1 MRYLL
6 LLVWTLFLSG
16 GVVQGEP
23 EEEPWTVEQRV
34 AQYGSVVDA
43 RLQPDFARAG
53 VSYPP
58 KELTLVVLKAER
70 RVELYARNGKSKP
83 YRYIRFYPIQA
94 ASGEMGP
101 KLREGDEQVPEG
113 IYEVEA
119 LNPNSLFHLSLRV
132 NYPNAFDRAQ
142 AQRDGRTILGGDI
155 MIHGSNV
162 SIGCVAM
169 GDPVAEDLFILAA
182 RTGLPQIHL
191 LFCPYDFR
199 LGTRPDG
206 GSDLPAWTASLYAD
220 LEKALRKLPVPMKAS
235 REER

>member
-6 LLVWTLFLSG
+6 LVFWTLVLQASP
-16 GVVQGEP
+16 VQGES
-23 EEEPWTVEQRV
+23 EEEPWTVEQRI

-58 KELTLVVLKAER
+58 QELTLVVLKAER
-70 RVELYARNGKSKP
+70 RVELYARNGKGKP

-182 RTGLPQIHL
+182 RTGLPLIRL

-199 LGTRPDG
+199 VSSRPEG
-206 GSDLPAWTASLYAD
+206 GPGLPIWTGPLYAA
-220 LEKALRKLPVPMKAS
+220 LEKALGKLPVPTKADL
-235 REER
+235 EER

>member
-1 MRYLL
+1 MKYLL
-6 LLVWTLFLSG
+6 LVFWTLVLPASP
-16 GVVQGEP
+16 VLGESP
-23 EEEPWTVEQRV
+23 EEPWTVAQRV
-34 AQYGSVVDA
+34 AQYGAMVDT
-43 RLQPDFARAG
+43 RLRPEFARAG

-58 KELTLVVLKAER
+58 KELTLVVLKTER
-70 RVELYARNGKSKP
+70 RMELYARDGKDKP

-142 AQRDGRTILGGDI
+142 AQREGRTLLGGDI

-182 RTGLPQIHL
+182 RTGLPQIRL

-199 LGTRPDG
+199 VNVRPDG
-206 GSDLPAWTASLYAD
+206 GLELPAWTVPLYAA
-220 LEKALRKLPVPMKAS
+220 LEKALGKLPVPTKADM
-235 REER
+235 EER